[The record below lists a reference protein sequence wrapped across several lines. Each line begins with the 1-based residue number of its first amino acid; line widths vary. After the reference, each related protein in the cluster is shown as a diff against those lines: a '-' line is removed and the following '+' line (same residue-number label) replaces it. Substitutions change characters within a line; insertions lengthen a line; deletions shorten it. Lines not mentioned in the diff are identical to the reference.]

1 MNNKLRRHGAA
12 MREHAKVVAFTGR
25 ERRNEY
31 SEEVNY
37 RDAAASV
44 KICKIIK
51 PIKNKGRRKKNLV
64 REGLGPNHNFWGK
77 NSNFLFLFV

>member
-51 PIKNKGRRKKNLV
+51 PIKNKGRRKKC
-64 REGLGPNHNFWGK
+64 GK
-77 NSNFLFLFV
+77 GRSRAKPQLFGKK